1 MFNHAVQLT
10 FSLAVREAQRRHH
23 EFLTSEHVLFA
34 MLFDESAQEILRS
47 CGGDIEVL
55 ERELEDYFSRHL
67 ETLPG
72 EEEAVPE
79 QTVGLQRILQRTVL
93 HMQASGKQEITV
105 GDVLAAILEERTSHA
120 AQILE
125 SQGVTRF
132 DVLNYISHGT
142 AKVPPQERSAGSSS
156 QPGEEPA
163 PAKTGGPVR
172 DPLAIYTVNLLQR
185 AREGKLDPLIGRS
198 AELERTVQ
206 VLCRRR
212 KNNPLFVGEPGVG
225 KTALA
230 EGLALMIHHQEVP
243 ELIANAEIF
252 ALDMGA
258 LLAGS
263 KFRGD
268 FEERLKA
275 VVSALQ
281 KKPGAILFIDE
292 IHTVVGAGA
301 TSGGSLDAANILKP
315 VLGAGELRCIGSTT
329 YEEYRNLFDKDRALS
344 RRFQKIDILEP
355 SVEETVAILQ
365 GLRSHYEAH
374 HGVRYSDAALR
385 AAAELS
391 ARHINYRHLP
401 DKAIDVIDEV
411 GAYCRIHP
419 QARRSIGVA
428 EVEAV
433 VASMARIPARSISGS
448 DRKRLKNLQPALRRQ
463 VFGQDD
469 ALDLLCRSILR
480 ARAGLGHPE
489 KPTGSFLFT
498 GPTGVGKTEVAR
510 QLAAALGVEFLRF
523 DMSEYMEKHSV
534 ARLIGAPPGYVG
546 FEQGGLLTDGVIK
559 HPYAVLLL
567 DEIEKAHPDLFS
579 ILLQVMDHGTL
590 TDNNGRH
597 ADFRNVILIM
607 TSNIGAREMSANPI
621 GFGGRPATSPRQ
633 AVERTFSPEF
643 RNRLD
648 AIIPFRALDEAVME
662 RVVDKFLGELRT
674 QLADKRVRLQVSGAA
689 RADLARRGYDPL
701 FGARPLG
708 RLLQS
713 EVSDVIAGEILFG
726 ALKRGGTV
734 QIGSRGGR
742 LTFRYLEG
750 QDQGKR
756 LKEKA

>member
-1 MFNHAVQLT
+1 M
-10 FSLAVREAQRRHH
+10 
-23 EFLTSEHVLFA
+23 
-34 MLFDESAQEILRS
+34 
-47 CGGDIEVL
+47 
-55 ERELEDYFSRHL
+55 
-67 ETLPG
+67 
-72 EEEAVPE
+72 
-79 QTVGLQRILQRTVL
+79 
-93 HMQASGKQEITV
+93 
-105 GDVLAAILEERTSHA
+105 
-120 AQILE
+120 
-125 SQGVTRF
+125 
-132 DVLNYISHGT
+132 
-142 AKVPPQERSAGSSS
+142 
-156 QPGEEPA
+156 
-163 PAKTGGPVR
+163 R

-243 ELIANAEIF
+243 ELIADAEIF

-281 KKPGAILFIDE
+281 KKQGAILFIDE

-469 ALDLLCRSILR
+469 AIDLLCRSILR

-510 QLAAALGVEFLRF
+510 QLATALGVEFLRF

-621 GFGGRPATSPRQ
+621 GFGGQPATSPRQ

-648 AIIPFRALDEAVME
+648 AIIPFRPLDEAVME

-726 ALKRGGTV
+726 VLKRGGTV
-734 QIGSRGGR
+734 QVGSRGGR

-750 QDQGKR
+750 QEQGKGS
-756 LKEKA
+756 KARA